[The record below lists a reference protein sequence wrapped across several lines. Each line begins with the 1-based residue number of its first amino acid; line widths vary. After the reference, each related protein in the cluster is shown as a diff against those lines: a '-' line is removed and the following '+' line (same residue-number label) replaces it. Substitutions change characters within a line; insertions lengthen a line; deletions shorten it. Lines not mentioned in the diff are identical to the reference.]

1 MMLSAIQTAANT
13 VDLFSIAS
21 KSVEKIIYFFK
32 AKDMNISRTE
42 LIVGAKFFKYL
53 CLEDAFAGYKFFGV
67 VKDFVIGCLS
77 NLESLDNQTLV
88 ILYSHSLINAYET
101 TFIQRNA
108 EIEGFLTQ
116 IIQQIIKKS
125 SKLIFYKLQTI
136 FFKKIKNR
144 EAIKFIEELCE
155 KMVAE
160 NKKIYRA
167 GYLQTIISG
176 KNYSST

>member
-1 MMLSAIQTAANT
+1 MKDKSIQKKHPQNEYELKLPYRIPEGLFDFLINNPENALKFIKNFHSDLASTSEMMLSAIQTAANT

-101 TFIQRNA
+101 TFI
-108 EIEGFLTQ
+108 
-116 IIQQIIKKS
+116 
-125 SKLIFYKLQTI
+125 
-136 FFKKIKNR
+136 
-144 EAIKFIEELCE
+144 
-155 KMVAE
+155 
-160 NKKIYRA
+160 
-167 GYLQTIISG
+167 
-176 KNYSST
+176 